1 MNSLGLQPKMT
12 ANPGATLKNIRNEK
26 GLTLANLSE
35 LTGFPVSTLSKLENG
50 RTELTVDKLLRITLA
65 LGVNVADLFASPP
78 PPTQEK
84 GEHSRRRSITRADEG
99 NTVSSH
105 TGDYTHL
112 AADLLSKQIKPIIG
126 RIKAKSIE
134 EFGEFHRHAG
144 EEFLYVL
151 EGELLFYT
159 DTYGPT
165 HLKAGDSI
173 YFDSGMG
180 HAYVAKGET
189 ACRIMTVSSTSDAEV
204 LSHAQQESSS
214 LRALSPPSA
223 RKDPAR

>member
-1 MNSLGLQPKMT
+1 MNAFDLQSKL
-12 ANPGATLKNIRNEK
+12 AASPGATLKTIRNNK
-26 GLTLANLSE
+26 GLTLSDVSE

-65 LGVNVADLFASPP
+65 LGVNVADLFGSPP
-78 PPTQEK
+78 DAQEK
-84 GEHSRRRSITRADEG
+84 SEHSRRRSITRAGEG
-99 NTVSSH
+99 NIVSSQ

-126 RIKAKSIE
+126 EIKAKSVE

-151 EGELLFYT
+151 EGELLLYT

-165 HLKAGDSI
+165 QLKVGDSI
-173 YFDSGMG
+173 YFDSTMG

-189 ACRIMTVSSTSDAEV
+189 PCRIMTVSSTPDAEI
-204 LSHAQQESSS
+204 
-214 LRALSPPSA
+214 LRPAPQDSPALNIIPPSPA
-223 RKDPAR
+223 GKDPA

>member
-1 MNSLGLQPKMT
+1 MTALDLQPNMT
-12 ANPGATLKNIRNEK
+12 ADPGAALKSIRNKK
-26 GLTLANLSE
+26 GLTLAVLSE

-50 RTELTVDKLLRITLA
+50 KTELTVDKLLRITLA

-78 PPTQEK
+78 STKEK
-84 GEHSRRRSITRADEG
+84 GEQSRRRSITRADEG

-112 AADLLSKQIKPIIG
+112 ASDLLSKQIKPIIG
-126 RIKAKSIE
+126 QIKAKSIE

-151 EGELLFYT
+151 EGELLLYT

-165 HLKAGDSI
+165 HLKVGDSI
-173 YFDSGMG
+173 YFDSSMG
-180 HAYVAKGET
+180 HAYIAKGNRP
-189 ACRIMTVSSTSDAEV
+189 CRIMTVSSTPDAEI
-204 LSHAQQESSS
+204 LRPSDQEART
-214 LRALSPPSA
+214 LTALSPASA
-223 RKDPAR
+223 EANSA